1 MVELDIPGHDQTETY
16 YYEEGEGDEATDSDT
31 SPSDGGDPK
40 EDEDS
45 ATAEG

>member
-1 MVELDIPGHDQTETY
+1 MVELDIPGHDQPETY
-16 YYEEGEGDEATDSDT
+16 YYEEGEGDEATDPDT

-45 ATAEG
+45 ATVEG